1 MSHCPNSS
9 VLFWKPVAILG
20 RLHGHGVEPS
30 PNFFQS
36 YQTISGC
43 ETAFECH
50 RNLLKRKRIWGTA
63 LTFLTFSHYSDSD
76 FNVLRNE
83 VRILEN
89 KIVILRKKVGILK
102 VNIVGNLRK
111 SQNCGEKKSKILG
124 KKLELREKKKSEF
137 FGKKVLILR
146 NKVKIVR
153 LKVRVVQIKKKGRTH
168 PLPYDDKHFSHEISV
183 LVQNEQCRRYHKPI
197 RWLFICAC
205 ES

>member
-124 KKLELREKKKSEF
+124 KKLELREKKKIRILWEKSFNSEEQSQNCEI
-137 FGKKVLILR
+137 KSQSCT
-146 NKVKIVR
+146 N
-153 LKVRVVQIKKKGRTH
+153 KKKGQN
-168 PLPYDDKHFSHEISV
+168 SSSSV
-183 LVQNEQCRRYHKPI
+183 CR
-197 RWLFICAC
+197 
-205 ES
+205 